1 MGGLCVRMGIV
12 ELGRDRVVREI
23 ISRLKDAK
31 GNEGAVKVEGTWGS
45 FAPLL
50 AAYISKEL
58 GRPIL
63 YIRPH
68 IDDAD
73 KAADDLHTFGAE
85 DVETFAC
92 VGGRGG
98 FGGRHR

>member
-1 MGGLCVRMGIV
+1 M
-12 ELGRDRVVREI
+12 ELGRDKIVREI
-23 ISRLKDAK
+23 ISRLKDAR

-50 AAYISKEL
+50 ASYISKEL
-58 GRPIL
+58 SRPIL

-85 DVETFAC
+85 DVDSTGSPQVNLCC

-98 FGGRHR
+98 FGRRHR